1 MSNVFQYEKDSDGI
15 VTITM
20 DMTGPVNSMSA
31 EFQPAMAAT
40 VERLEAEQGLT
51 GVVWAS
57 AKKTFFAGGDLH
69 SMLKIQ
75 PGEDVAKFQRDL
87 TKTKALFSRVEA
99 LQVPRAVAIN
109 GAALGGGYE
118 LTLLNHH
125 LVAWNNPKVEV
136 GTPEVSLG
144 LLPGG
149 GGVVRLVNL
158 LGLEK
163 AIPHLVKG
171 TRHRP
176 DSALEHG
183 LVHELVDD
191 LNELIPACKRWI
203 KANPDH
209 WERPW
214 QKRGHRVPGGNP
226 FNNPKLA
233 QFVMGTQAMINKQ
246 TKGLLPAPQKI
257 LETAVEA
264 SIVDFETA
272 QRYETNALSSLVATI
287 EAKNTITSG
296 FFQLAQLNKGAS
308 RPQGIEASSVKR
320 LGIIGAGMMGQGI
333 AYVAAKAGIEVV
345 LKDISQEGADKG
357 KAYSAILL
365 DKQIKRGRA
374 DEASKQAFLDKITA
388 TDQPA
393 DLAGCDLIVEAVFED
408 VSLKHQVSKEM
419 EPLLA
424 ENGVWGS
431 NTSTLPISLLAE
443 GSNKP
448 ANFIGIHFFS
458 PVDKMPLVEIICG
471 ADTSDETLARAFD
484 FVKQIR
490 KIPIVVNDFLGF
502 FTSRVY
508 GTALDEGARMVVE
521 GIHPATIENA
531 GIAYGMPTGPLA
543 AADEV
548 SQNLAVTVLATHKKL
563 GLLPADTAPEGTAY
577 LAGVFV
583 DEYKRAGRHHGGGY
597 YEYPTDGGK
606 KYLWPTLIERFHK
619 PEVNIP
625 FDDIKDRML
634 FRSVIE
640 SLKCLEEGVLRTVV
654 DGNIGSM
661 FGIGAPPWTGGY
673 IQFVNTYG
681 MQRFIDRCN
690 ELTSLYGERF
700 TPPAIVVER
709 AKTGEW
715 FE

>member
-1 MSNVFQYEKDSDGI
+1 MSNVFQYDKDSDGI

-20 DMTGPVNSMSA
+20 DMTGPVNSMNE
-31 EFQPAMAAT
+31 EFQPAIAET
-40 VERLEAEQGLT
+40 VERLEAEEGLT

-57 AKKTFFAGGDLH
+57 AKKTFFAGGNLR
-69 SMLKIQ
+69 SMLEIQ
-75 PGEDVAKFQRDL
+75 PGEDVAEFKQAL
-87 TKTKALFSRVEA
+87 TKTKALFARVEA

-118 LTLLNHH
+118 LALLNHH
-125 LVAWNNPKVEV
+125 LVAWNKPSVEV

-176 DSALEHG
+176 EAALELG
-183 LVHELVDD
+183 LVHQLVDELD
-191 LNELIPACKRWI
+191 QLIPACKSWI
-203 KANPDH
+203 KANPDV

-257 LETAVEA
+257 LEAAVEA
-264 SIVDFETA
+264 SIVDFDSA
-272 QRYETNALSSLVATI
+272 QRFETNALSSLVATV

-308 RPQGIEASSVKR
+308 RPQGIEPSSVQR

-345 LKDISQEGADKG
+345 LKDISQTGADKG
-357 KAYSAILL
+357 KAYSAMLC
-365 DKQIKRGRA
+365 DKQIKRGRM
-374 DEASKQAFLDKITA
+374 DEAGKQAFLSKIKASDQA
-388 TDQPA
+388 TD
-393 DLAGCDLIVEAVFED
+393 LASCDLIVEAVFED
-408 VSLKHQVSKEM
+408 VELKHNVTKEM
-419 EPLLA
+419 EPQLA

-431 NTSTLPISLLAE
+431 NTSTLPISMLAA
-443 GSNKP
+443 GSSKP

-508 GTALDEGARMVVE
+508 GTALDEAARMVIE
-521 GIHPATIENA
+521 GIHPAIIENA

-548 SQNLAVTVLATHKKL
+548 SQKLAVTVLATHKKL
-563 GLLPADTAPEGTAY
+563 GLLPADAAPEGTAY
-577 LAGVFV
+577 LAGVLV
-583 DEYKRAGRHHGGGY
+583 DEYDRAGRHHGGGY
-597 YEYPTDGGK
+597 YEYPAEGGK
-606 KYLWPTLIERFHK
+606 KYIWPTLIERFHNADTSITFGD
-619 PEVNIP
+619 V
-625 FDDIKDRML
+625 KDRML

-681 MQRFIDRCN
+681 MQRFVDRCN
-690 ELTSLYGERF
+690 ELASLYGERF

-709 AKTGEW
+709 AETGEW

>member
-1 MSNVFQYEKDSDGI
+1 MSDVFKYEKDSDGI

-20 DMTGPVNSMSA
+20 DMTGPVNSMDD
-31 EFQPAMAAT
+31 EFQPAMSAT
-40 VERLEAEQGLT
+40 VERLEAEEGLT

-57 AKKTFFAGGDLH
+57 AKKTFFAGGNLR
-69 SMLKIQ
+69 SMLAIQ
-75 PGEDVAKFQRDL
+75 PGEDVANFKL
-87 TKTKALFSRVEA
+87 AIAKTKALFARLEA
-99 LQVPRAVAIN
+99 LPVPRVAAIN

-118 LTLLNHH
+118 LALTSQH
-125 LVAWNNPKVEV
+125 LVVWNNPKVEV
-136 GTPEVSLG
+136 GTPEVGLG

-149 GGVVRLVNL
+149 GGVVRMVNL

-176 DSALEHG
+176 AAALEHG
-183 LVHELVDD
+183 LVHEVVGEL
-191 LNELIPACKRWI
+191 EQLIPAAKAWI
-203 KANPDH
+203 KANPDN

-226 FNNPKLA
+226 FANPKLA

-246 TKGLLPAPQKI
+246 TKGLLPAPQRI
-257 LETAVEA
+257 LEAAVEA
-264 SIVDFETA
+264 SIVDFESA
-272 QRYETNALSSLVATI
+272 QRFETNSLASLVATV

-296 FFQLAQLNKGAS
+296 FFQLAQLNKGLS
-308 RPQGIEASSVKR
+308 RPKGIEPTSVTR
-320 LGIIGAGMMGQGI
+320 LGILGAGMMGQGI

-345 LKDISQEGADKG
+345 LKDVTQAGADKG
-357 KAYSAILL
+357 KAYSAVLC
-365 DKQIKRGRA
+365 DKQIKRGRM
-374 DEASKQAFLDKITA
+374 DEAAKAAFLEKIKP
-388 TDQPA
+388 TDQA
-393 DLAGCDLIVEAVFED
+393 GDLNGCDLIVEAVFED
-408 VSLKHQVSKEM
+408 VALKHSVTKEM
-419 EPLLA
+419 EGQLA
-424 ENGVWGS
+424 DNGVWGS
-431 NTSTLPISLLAE
+431 NTSTLPISMLAE
-443 GSNKP
+443 GSSNA

-521 GIHPATIENA
+521 GIHPAIIENA

-543 AADEV
+543 GADEV
-548 SQNLAVTVLATHKKL
+548 SQKLATTVLATHKKL
-563 GLLPADTAPEGTAY
+563 GLIPSDAAPEGTAY
-577 LAGVFV
+577 LASVMV
-583 DEYKRAGRHHGGGY
+583 DEYDRAGKHHGGGY
-597 YEYPTDGGK
+597 YEYPADGSK
-606 KYLWPTLIERFHK
+606 KYIWPTLIERFHK
-619 PEVNIP
+619 PEVTIA
-625 FDDIKDRML
+625 FDDVKDRML

-640 SLKCLEEGVLRTVV
+640 SFKCLEEGVLRTVV

-681 MQRFIDRCN
+681 MDRFVDRCN
-690 ELTSLYGERF
+690 ELAEQYGERF
-700 TPPAIVVER
+700 RPPAIVVER